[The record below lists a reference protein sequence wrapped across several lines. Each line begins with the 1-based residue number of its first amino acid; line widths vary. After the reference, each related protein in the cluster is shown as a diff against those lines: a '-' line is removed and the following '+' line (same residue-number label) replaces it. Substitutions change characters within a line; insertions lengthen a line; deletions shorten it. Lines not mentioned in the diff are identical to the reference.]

1 MPGEGAGKAAEE
13 GGWDPPR
20 GRARAGGAAAGR
32 GGDGSCGAGANYGA
46 LPARGFGHSG
56 MRARPSSSGRRPRSR
71 QHQARLVSLAPP
83 GLLPTPS
90 RARAAS
96 FSPFVH
102 VFARRLFIRGGFSV
116 PRPGSRAVCPADST
130 ARGRAAGIPGA
141 LFNSRPVAVA
151 ALTPLRV
158 RPIDRAELTTGFFRR
173 GEWAGRNSLVGGV
186 CGAPPTNRTPLIR
199 FLWDFRPHAP
209 RVGKPLG
216 SLARGHAGKI
226 GVPPAEQDSG
236 QSGERWMAKGARTLV
251 KTFTRSHV

>member
-158 RPIDRAELTTGFFRR
+158 RPIDRAELTTGFFSPRR
-173 GEWAGRNSLVGGV
+173 MGGAELPGWWGLWRAAYQPNSPNSIFVGFSTARTSGGKAAGQPRARARRENRR
-186 CGAPPTNRTPLIR
+186 PPCR
-199 FLWDFRPHAP
+199 A
-209 RVGKPLG
+209 GLG
-216 SLARGHAGKI
+216 SIGRALDGKGGPHI
-226 GVPPAEQDSG
+226 S
-236 QSGERWMAKGARTLV
+236 
-251 KTFTRSHV
+251 